1 MHIGQRWQCFPVLVV
16 DEGGALLPKA
26 KKATPTPP
34 ATTPDKRTLK
44 PHEVVLSPM
53 AQSVIG
59 IQSWGKFAGEADL
72 AELLEGQREQF
83 KKVQAGDMQPVEAM
97 LYGQAKTLETIFTSL
112 ARRAAANDGLK
123 QFQVN
128 LTLALKAQAQ
138 CRATLEAL
146 AEIKNPRPVA
156 FVKQAN
162 ISNGPQ
168 QVNNGTPPQQ
178 AVNPAQARAFSG
190 AGAHAEEIS
199 GPKNGL
205 LEQQHG
211 NYLDT
216 RAQGTAGGADPH
228 LEAVAA
234 GHRAAHP

>member
-1 MHIGQRWQCFPVLVV
+1 MATKRTSTS
-16 DEGGALLPKA
+16 PKRA
-26 KKATPTPP
+26 SPTPA
-34 ATTPDKRTLK
+34 ATTRERRNLE
-44 PHEVVLSPM
+44 PHAIVLSPV
-53 AQSVIG
+53 AQSAIG
-59 IQSWGKFAGEADL
+59 IGAWSKFSGEVDL
-72 AELLEGQREQF
+72 AEVMQGQREQF
-83 KKVQAGDMQPVEAM
+83 QKVQAGEMQPIEAM
-97 LYGQAKTLETIFTSL
+97 LYAQAMTLQTIFTSL
-112 ARRAAANDGLK
+112 ARRAASNDALK

-168 QVNNGTPPQQ
+168 QVNNGQVSSTVSTETG
-178 AVNPAQARAFSG
+178 AVRAG
-190 AGAHAEEIS
+190 ASAHAEEIS
-199 GPKNGL
+199 GSQNKL

-211 NYLDT
+211 IELDT
-216 RAQGTAGGADPH
+216 RAQSTAGGADPH
-228 LEAVAA
+228 LATVAA